1 MDTLREIPPL
11 LRLFLQRRRVGT
23 PAVAPALEQLGIE
36 RPLLFELLHIHAIN
50 GSFNGA
56 AATLSQV
63 RAWNP
68 YTVIDGDSERVAELL
83 HLGLLHQDPEGAL
96 SLSPEALHAVEQVH
110 RGSSA
115 YVAGREV
122 LPSDTLQAL
131 AGQLYR
137 AVDALTTH
145 PTTAPQPGSHLAGY
159 LSVQRYS
166 DVSRPMAAIEA
177 YAADLWG
184 ARDDAHM
191 AAWREAGMEGPA
203 LDVLTQVWQGS
214 STVAEVAAN
223 LEDKQTRADVESTL
237 AWLVAEE
244 YLTLDGDTVTITPT
258 GVMKRD
264 DIERETD
271 RIYFAPWP
279 HTAEDAAFVRDTLR
293 EVVDKLA
300 PPPSA

>member
-1 MDTLREIPPL
+1 
-11 LRLFLQRRRVGT
+11 
-23 PAVAPALEQLGIE
+23 
-36 RPLLFELLHIHAIN
+36 
-50 GSFNGA
+50 
-56 AATLSQV
+56 
-63 RAWNP
+63 
-68 YTVIDGDSERVAELL
+68 
-83 HLGLLHQDPEGAL
+83 
-96 SLSPEALHAVEQVH
+96 
-110 RGSSA
+110 
-115 YVAGREV
+115 
-122 LPSDTLQAL
+122 
-131 AGQLYR
+131 
-137 AVDALTTH
+137 
-145 PTTAPQPGSHLAGY
+145 
-159 LSVQRYS
+159 
-166 DVSRPMAAIEA
+166 
-177 YAADLWG
+177 
-184 ARDDAHM
+184 M

-214 STVAEVAAN
+214 STIAEVAAN